1 MQKLSSLLPSQLP
14 PSPRP
19 PRWPGTSLTQCAA
32 MTRMHHIRMSAPSI
46 TVAGGLEFS
55 PTVRNSASS
64 RSGPPPS
71 FPSSMLTTN
80 HRAPGKRSTRTKRSG
95 LPGVIRPLLPISRTP
110 AQIATLKIT
119 TAPETRRVA
128 IWSMLST
135 LPPKSTLAPP
145 AMPSARSLLSS
156 FEC

>member
-1 MQKLSSLLPSQLP
+1 
-14 PSPRP
+14 
-19 PRWPGTSLTQCAA
+19 
-32 MTRMHHIRMSAPSI
+32 MTRMHHIRTSAPSI
-46 TVAGGLEFS
+46 TVASGLEYS
-55 PTVRNSASS
+55 PTVRNSALS

-110 AQIATLKIT
+110 AQIATLRTT

-128 IWSMLST
+128 ILSMLST
-135 LPPKSTLAPP
+135 SPPRSTSAAPT
-145 AMPSARSLLSS
+145 MPSARSLLTS